1 MSDTFCIHADLKLKE
16 IIERYPET
24 EAVFTANG
32 LEELVSVEAMRVLAP
47 FLTLGTALRS
57 RSIDIDGFI
66 SLLEAALEKPIP
78 IDSPGL
84 ASMPAQKDLTFL
96 GLMPCGLKMPERR
109 AFTQFINNLQARKNV
124 NIQWA
129 VEGNVNQELSY
140 YSYIDTIRSRDEL
153 PDIIL
158 SADSNVFLGRR
169 FHEQF
174 VAGGGL
180 TGYSDFPA
188 GPNFLNAG
196 IPDPENEY
204 TILCVNPLVIVANL
218 DQLNNRK
225 LPSTWADILDP
236 SWEKSVIIRGGDGFF
251 CHAVLLPTYKQ
262 FRADGLKALA
272 GNVLAGIHPAQR
284 VNRIDGNEPGA
295 LYVMPAFFADRIR
308 HKERIRLIWPEDGA
322 LASQVILQVKPEKI
336 QALKPVLDYLVDREL
351 AETLAGAGFP
361 VPRNDVSEPVQ
372 EKPLKWLGWDYLREH
387 DLFALN
393 REIDK
398 IFLPLVP

>member
-1 MSDTFCIHADLKLKE
+1 MA
-16 IIERYPET
+16 
-24 EAVFTANG
+24 
-32 LEELVSVEAMRVLAP
+32 
-47 FLTLGTALRS
+47 
-57 RSIDIDGFI
+57 
-66 SLLEAALEKPIP
+66 
-78 IDSPGL
+78 
-84 ASMPAQKDLTFL
+84 AQKDITFL

-180 TGYSDFPA
+180 TGYGGFPA
-188 GPNFLNAG
+188 GTNFLNAG

-272 GNVLAGIHPAQR
+272 GNVLAGIHPAQM

-295 LYVMPAFFADRIR
+295 LYVMPAFLQTASGIK
-308 HKERIRLIWPEDGA
+308 KESGLSGRKTGLW
-322 LASQVILQVKPEKI
+322 
-336 QALKPVLDYLVDREL
+336 QAR
-351 AETLAGAGFP
+351 
-361 VPRNDVSEPVQ
+361 
-372 EKPLKWLGWDYLREH
+372 
-387 DLFALN
+387 
-393 REIDK
+393 
-398 IFLPLVP
+398 